1 LGDDWIDQDE
11 DYDARLTQVTSGTWT
26 PQSAAELYE
35 KTIGD
40 LIALLQEGGIR
51 KPTFQALIVNLYR
64 DFLHTAMEA
73 MRDGLAA

>member
-1 LGDDWIDQDE
+1 MR
-11 DYDARLTQVTSGTWT
+11 ARSRDKTAACGVDVLVTAGSWT
-26 PQSAAELYE
+26 LQSAAELYE

-40 LIALLQEGGIR
+40 LIGLLQEGGIR
-51 KPTFQALIVNLYR
+51 KPTFQALIVDLYR